1 MDLAPN
7 GKKSNDNNEFILQ
20 LIDIIDIDP
29 SNEKYSKYKLILK
42 EKYNIDYVEPSIRYK
57 KENDLLEKYF
67 GIKKVKTN
75 KGLGISI
82 HLFKTPNLDK
92 SITVDVF
99 DNSLNKI
106 ASAGVGIDL
115 QSKTIRVG
123 GVMVNDN
130 MRRKGVYSSIINE
143 IEKISKENNLKMQ
156 ETGRSQDAQN
166 FWKSRNNSNIRYKN
180 GGNISTFNYT
190 IGGL

>member
-1 MDLAPN
+1 
-7 GKKSNDNNEFILQ
+7 
-20 LIDIIDIDP
+20 
-29 SNEKYSKYKLILK
+29 
-42 EKYNIDYVEPSIRYK
+42 
-57 KENDLLEKYF
+57 
-67 GIKKVKTN
+67 
-75 KGLGISI
+75 
-82 HLFKTPNLDK
+82 
-92 SITVDVF
+92 
-99 DNSLNKI
+99 
-106 ASAGVGIDL
+106 
-115 QSKTIRVG
+115 
-123 GVMVNDN
+123 